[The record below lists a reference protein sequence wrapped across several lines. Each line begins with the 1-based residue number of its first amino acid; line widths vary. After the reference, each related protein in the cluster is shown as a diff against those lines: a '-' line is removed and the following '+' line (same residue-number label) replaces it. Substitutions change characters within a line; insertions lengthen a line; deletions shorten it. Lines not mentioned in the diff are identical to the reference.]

1 MQSHENSLVTFDLPS
16 PDKRIELFR
25 LDAEPIMKFVTPGFG
40 LFISRF
46 TDDMLVSYFKNK
58 EIDKYQKNV
67 PSHLRYFYLIRAVWK
82 IELVDEQRAEWEKR
96 AEDEPHLVELSDNS
110 PDLFDRILKREID
123 RKLYERSE
131 AFEEFKLRENAFKEY
146 FMNKYDKNLEIPSD
160 SPFEKLLKAGGLV
173 SIKNKA
179 GWNSLD
185 EAVANGDRN
194 IAGKLHHR
202 VKRNRYCNTSECHLS
217 FGNERTLIATN
228 GQQLQCVNKE
238 VIGTRPP
245 RFYNGNKMESDFMA
259 PACSFASRRDSIFVS
274 KSGDKLRMDFSIKE
288 FSLATLKCRPE
299 YPMKMGDHSCAREFK
314 EDKGKGKKHSA
325 KTPAVPGLSNHGNAL
340 GPSTATLAFAIL
352 TAMVFTIFLLTR

>member
-1 MQSHENSLVTFDLPS
+1 MELRQNEYESIPHASGRFSPKAIWPFQSRTESYRLVYISTIFGSGSYDQYLP
-16 PDKRIELFR
+16 
-25 LDAEPIMKFVTPGFG
+25 
-40 LFISRF
+40 
-46 TDDMLVSYFKNK
+46 
-58 EIDKYQKNV
+58 KNV

-194 IAGKLHHR
+194 IGND
-202 VKRNRYCNTSECHLS
+202 KRSNID
-217 FGNERTLIATN
+217 RTLPLISFE
-228 GQQLQCVNKE
+228 LQTASNFNASTKKLLE
-238 VIGTRPP
+238 QDHR
-245 RFYNGNKMESDFMA
+245 DFTLEIKWKVTSWLL
-259 PACSFASRRDSIFVS
+259 PAR
-274 KSGDKLRMDFSIKE
+274 L
-288 FSLATLKCRPE
+288 RPE
-299 YPMKMGDHSCAREFK
+299 EIQS
-314 EDKGKGKKHSA
+314 S
-325 KTPAVPGLSNHGNAL
+325 
-340 GPSTATLAFAIL
+340 
-352 TAMVFTIFLLTR
+352 